1 MFLSASNASLC
12 RWPPPPQE
20 FAKHSISSRAQTPTI
35 PTTAAGAESLPT
47 APDTVALCWQ
57 VLMQ

>member
-20 FAKHSISSRAQTPTI
+20 FAKHSISSRAQTPS
-35 PTTAAGAESLPT
+35 PPLLQGLRAAHCPRHSGS
-47 APDTVALCWQ
+47 
-57 VLMQ
+57 VLAGTNAVM